1 MTDSDEIL
9 ERITPKGPRRV
20 FATGSLGL
28 LGLLLVW
35 VAASHP
41 PADFGFTLLLLVIGA
56 GSLWLSWA
64 LWQASSVTLE
74 LTREELR
81 EQGGR
86 LIARIDNIEKVDRGF
101 FAFKPAAGFRL
112 SLRDRMPNA
121 YAPGLWWRR
130 GRMVMVGGVTSNAQ
144 SKAVADL
151 ISVRIAQ
158 KRGEL

>member
-1 MTDSDEIL
+1 MTDTNEVL
-9 ERITPKGPRRV
+9 ERITPNGPRRV
-20 FATGSLGL
+20 FATGSLGILGAL
-28 LGLLLVW
+28 LIW
-35 VAASHP
+35 IAASHP
-41 PADFGFTLLLLVIGA
+41 PSDLGFTALLLIIGA
-56 GSLWLSWA
+56 GSMWLSWA
-64 LWQASSVTLE
+64 LWQASSAVLE

-112 SLRDRMPNA
+112 ALKERTSPV

-130 GRMVMVGGVTSNAQ
+130 GRMVMVGGVTSRAQ

-151 ISVRIAQ
+151 ISIRVAQ

>member
-1 MTDSDEIL
+1 MTNSDDVL
-9 ERITPKGPRRV
+9 ERITPNGPRRV
-20 FATGSLGL
+20 FATGSLGI
-28 LGLLLVW
+28 LGVLLVW
-35 VAASHP
+35 IAASHP
-41 PADFGFTLLLLVIGA
+41 PTDFGFTALLLVIGG
-56 GSLWLSWA
+56 GSIWLAWA
-64 LWQASSVTLE
+64 LWQASGAVLE

-81 EQGGR
+81 EAGGR

-112 SLRDRMPNA
+112 ALRERMPNA